1 MRPGDA
7 AGGACIN
14 IRMALRFA
22 LTHRSTYRY
31 ARAVGLGPQ
40 LIRLRPAP
48 HCRTPILSYALNI
61 EPATHWL
68 HWQQDPLGNFMARVL
83 MTEPV
88 TSFSITVDLTAEIAP
103 INPFDF
109 FVEPEAATWPFTPA
123 SWLAEQLL
131 PYQRLDPLGAR
142 FAALLAEIPRDPRGT
157 VELLISLTALLH
169 QRIAY
174 VQRHEPG
181 VWDTEQ
187 VLREGRGSCRDS
199 SWLLVQILRRLG
211 FGARFVSGYLI
222 EPAML
227 GRDDA
232 ELHAWAEAY
241 LPGAGW
247 VGLDPTSGLLAGAGH
262 IPLAAAPDP
271 ASAAPISGTV
281 EQVETETRFEMAV
294 RRLTDEQ
301 DLPVPPA
308 HG

>member
-1 MRPGDA
+1 MRRCDV

-14 IRMALRFA
+14 PFMSHRFA

-88 TSFSITVDLTAEIAP
+88 TAFSVTVGLTAEISAT
-103 INPFDF
+103 NPFDF
-109 FVEPEAATWPFTPA
+109 FVEPSATTWPFTPEP
-123 SWLAEQLL
+123 WLAEQLL
-131 PYQRLDPLGAR
+131 PYRGLDPLGPLLSA
-142 FAALLAEIPRDPRGT
+142 FLAELPRAPRGT
-157 VELLISLTALLH
+157 VELLVHLTALVH
-169 QRIAY
+169 QRVAY
-174 VQRHEPG
+174 VQRPEPG
-181 VWDTEQ
+181 VWDGEK
-187 VLREGRGSCRDS
+187 VLSEGRGSCRDS
-199 SWLLVQILRRLG
+199 SWFLVQILRRLG

-222 EPAML
+222 EPVML

-232 ELHAWAEAY
+232 ELHAWAEVY
-241 LPGAGW
+241 VPGAGW

-262 IPLAAAPDP
+262 IPLAATPDP

-281 EQVETETRFEMAV
+281 EQVETETRFEMV
-294 RRLTDEQ
+294 LRRLGEGSEV
-301 DLPVPPA
+301 PMPPA
-308 HG
+308 PR

>member
-1 MRPGDA
+1 MS
-7 AGGACIN
+7 I
-14 IRMALRFA
+14 RFA

-88 TSFSITVDLTAEIAP
+88 SIFSVTVDLTAEITT

-109 FVEPEAATWPFTPA
+109 FVEPEAATWPFTPEP
-123 SWLAEQLL
+123 WLAEQLL
-131 PYQRLDPLGAR
+131 PYRRLDPLGP
-142 FAALLAEIPRDPRGT
+142 LLDAFVQGIPRTPRGT
-157 VELLISLTALLH
+157 VEFLVNLTALVH

-174 VQRHEPG
+174 VQRAEPG
-181 VWDTEQ
+181 VWNGEQ
-187 VLREGRGSCRDS
+187 VLREGRGSCRDT

-271 ASAAPISGTV
+271 ESAAPISGTV
-281 EQVETETRFEMAV
+281 DPVETETRFEMV
-294 RRLTDEQ
+294 LRRLPEGP
-301 DLPVPPA
+301 DLPMSPA
-308 HG
+308 PR

>member
-1 MRPGDA
+1 MS
-7 AGGACIN
+7 I
-14 IRMALRFA
+14 RFA

-48 HCRTPILSYALNI
+48 QCRTPILSYALSV
-61 EPATHWL
+61 EPAAHWL

-83 MTEPV
+83 MTEPI
-88 TSFSITVDLTAEIAP
+88 TEFSVKVEMVAEISV

-109 FVEPEAATWPFTPA
+109 FVAPEATNWPFTPEP
-123 SWLAEQLL
+123 WLAEQLL
-131 PYQRLDPLGAR
+131 PYRRLDPLGP
-142 FAALLAEIPRDPRGT
+142 LLDAFLQAIPHTLQGT
-157 VELLISLTALLH
+157 VEFLVKLTSLVH

-174 VQRHEPG
+174 VQRPEHG
-181 VWDTEQ
+181 VWECEQ

-199 SWLLVQILRRLG
+199 AWLLVQILRRLG

-222 EPAML
+222 ELVML

-232 ELHAWAEAY
+232 ELHAWAEVY

-262 IPLAAAPDP
+262 IPLAATPDP

-281 EQVETETRFEMAV
+281 EPVETATSFEMV
-294 RRLTDEQ
+294 LRRLSEGP
-301 DLPVPPA
+301 DLPPPPA
-308 HG
+308 LR

>member
-1 MRPGDA
+1 MS
-7 AGGACIN
+7 
-14 IRMALRFA
+14 LRFA

-48 HCRTPILSYALNI
+48 QCRTPILSYALQV

-88 TSFSITVDLTAEIAP
+88 AAFSVTVDLTAEIST

-109 FVEPEAATWPFTPA
+109 FVEPEAANWPFIPEP
-123 SWLAEQLL
+123 WLAEQLL
-131 PYQRLDPLGAR
+131 PYRRLDPLGP
-142 FAALLAEIPRDPRGT
+142 LLDAFLQEIPRTPRGT
-157 VELLISLTALLH
+157 VEFLVNLTARVH
-169 QRIAY
+169 QRVAY
-174 VQRHEPG
+174 VQRPEPG
-181 VWDTEQ
+181 VWDTEKL
-187 VLREGRGSCRDS
+187 LREGCGSCRDS
-199 SWLLVQILRRLG
+199 SWLLVQMLRRLG

-222 EPAML
+222 EPVML

-232 ELHAWAEAY
+232 ELHAWAEVY

-247 VGLDPTSGLLAGAGH
+247 IGLDPTSGLLAGAGH

-281 EQVETETRFEMAV
+281 EAVETETRFELAL
-294 RRLTDEQ
+294 RRLGEGPDF
-301 DLPVPPA
+301 PMPPA
-308 HG
+308 PR

>member
-1 MRPGDA
+1 MS
-7 AGGACIN
+7 
-14 IRMALRFA
+14 LRFA

-48 HCRTPILSYALNI
+48 HCRTPILSYALAV
-61 EPATHWL
+61 EPAAHWL

-83 MTEPV
+83 MREPV
-88 TSFSITVDLTAEIAP
+88 TVFSVTVDLTAEIAP

-109 FVEPEAATWPFTPA
+109 FIEPAAATWPFSPEP
-123 SWLAEQLL
+123 WLAEQLL
-131 PYQRLDPLGAR
+131 PYRRLEPSGPLLDA
-142 FAALLAEIPRDPRGT
+142 FLQEIPRTPQDS
-157 VELLISLTALLH
+157 VAFLVKLTALLH

-174 VQRHEPG
+174 VKRPEAG
-181 VWDTEQ
+181 VWGSEE

-232 ELHAWAEAY
+232 ELHAWVEAY

-247 VGLDPTSGLLAGAGH
+247 IGLDPTSGLLAGAGH

-271 ASAAPISGTV
+271 AAAAPISGTLEPV
-281 EQVETETRFEMAV
+281 DTDSRFELTL
-294 RRLTDEQ
+294 RRLPAGADI
-301 DLPVPPA
+301 PPA
-308 HG
+308 SPAP

>member
-1 MRPGDA
+1 MSP
-7 AGGACIN
+7 
-14 IRMALRFA
+14 RFA
-22 LTHRSTYRY
+22 LTHESRYRY
-31 ARAVGLGPQ
+31 ARPVRLGPQ

-48 HCRTPILSYALNI
+48 QCRTPILSYALKI
-61 EPATHWL
+61 EPAAHWL

-88 TSFSITVDLTAEIAP
+88 TSFSVTVDITAEIAP

-109 FVEPEAATWPFTPA
+109 FVEPEAASWPFTPA
-123 SWLAEQLL
+123 PWLADMLL
-131 PYQRLDPLGAR
+131 PYQRLDPLGPR
-142 FAALLAEIPRDPRGT
+142 FAEFLADIPQERCGT
-157 VELLISLTALLH
+157 VELLIRLAALVH
-169 QRIAY
+169 RRIAY
-174 VQRHEPG
+174 VKRHEPG

-187 VLREGRGSCRDS
+187 VLRAGRGSCRDS
-199 SWLLVQILRRLG
+199 SWLLVQMLRRLG

-222 EPAML
+222 EADML

-247 VGLDPTSGLLAGAGH
+247 VGLDATSGLLAGAGH

-271 ASAAPISGTV
+271 AAAAPISGTV
-281 EQVETETRFEMAV
+281 EAVETDTRFDMTL
-294 RRLTDEQ
+294 RRLAEAPD
-301 DLPVPPA
+301 VPARPA

>member
-1 MRPGDA
+1 M
-7 AGGACIN
+7 
-14 IRMALRFA
+14 MLRFGA
-22 LTHRSTYRY
+22 VAAPLFVEWGIVI
-31 ARAVGLGPQ
+31 AVG
-40 LIRLRPAP
+40 
-48 HCRTPILSYALNI
+48 
-61 EPATHWL
+61 
-68 HWQQDPLGNFMARVL
+68 M
-83 MTEPV
+83 
-88 TSFSITVDLTAEIAP
+88 
-103 INPFDF
+103 
-109 FVEPEAATWPFTPA
+109 
-123 SWLAEQLL
+123 
-131 PYQRLDPLGAR
+131 LGAR

-157 VELLISLTALLH
+157 VELLISLTALVH

-247 VGLDPTSGLLAGAGH
+247 IGLDPTSGLLAGAGH

-294 RRLTDEQ
+294 RRLTDGP

>member
-1 MRPGDA
+1 MS
-7 AGGACIN
+7 
-14 IRMALRFA
+14 LRFA

-48 HCRTPILSYALNI
+48 QCRTPILSYALQV

-88 TSFSITVDLTAEIAP
+88 AAFSVTVDLTAEISTV
-103 INPFDF
+103 NPFDF
-109 FVEPEAATWPFTPA
+109 FVEPEAANWPFTPEP
-123 SWLAEQLL
+123 WLAEQLL
-131 PYQRLDPLGAR
+131 PYRRLDPLGP
-142 FAALLAEIPRDPRGT
+142 LLDAFLQEIPRTPRGT
-157 VELLISLTALLH
+157 VEFLVNLTARVH
-169 QRIAY
+169 QRVAY
-174 VQRHEPG
+174 VQRPEPG
-181 VWDTEQ
+181 VWDTEKL
-187 VLREGRGSCRDS
+187 LREGCGSCRDS
-199 SWLLVQILRRLG
+199 SWLLVQMLRRLG

-222 EPAML
+222 EAVML

-232 ELHAWAEAY
+232 ELHAWAEVY

-247 VGLDPTSGLLAGAGH
+247 IGLDPTSGLLAGAGH

-281 EQVETETRFEMAV
+281 EAVETETRFEMAL
-294 RRLTDEQ
+294 RRLGEGPDF
-301 DLPVPPA
+301 PMPPA
-308 HG
+308 PR

>member
-1 MRPGDA
+1 MQ
-7 AGGACIN
+7 
-14 IRMALRFA
+14 LRFA

-61 EPATHWL
+61 EPAAHWL

-88 TSFSITVDLTAEIAP
+88 KAFSVTVELSAEITP

-109 FVEPEAATWPFTPA
+109 FVEPEAATWPFTPEP
-123 SWLAEQLL
+123 WLIEQLL
-131 PYQRLDPLGAR
+131 PYQRLDPLGPR
-142 FAALLAEIPRDPRGT
+142 FAEFLAEIPRESCGT
-157 VELLISLTALLH
+157 VELLTRLAALVH

-174 VQRHEPG
+174 VQRYAPG
-181 VWDTEQ
+181 VWDAEQ

-199 SWLLVQILRRLG
+199 SWLLVQVLRRLG

-222 EPAML
+222 EADML

-247 VGLDPTSGLLAGAGH
+247 VGLDATSGLLVGAGH

-271 ASAAPISGTV
+271 AAAAPISGTV
-281 EQVETETRFEMAV
+281 EAVETDIRFDMTL
-294 RRLTDEQ
+294 RRLAEAPDN
-301 DLPVPPA
+301 PAPPA

>member
-1 MRPGDA
+1 MS
-7 AGGACIN
+7 
-14 IRMALRFA
+14 LRFA

-48 HCRTPILSYALNI
+48 QCRTPILSYALQV

-88 TSFSITVDLTAEIAP
+88 AAFSVTVDLTAEIST

-109 FVEPEAATWPFTPA
+109 FVEPEAANWPFIPEP
-123 SWLAEQLL
+123 WLAEQLL
-131 PYQRLDPLGAR
+131 PYRRLDPLGP
-142 FAALLAEIPRDPRGT
+142 LLDAFLQEIPRTPRGT
-157 VELLISLTALLH
+157 VEFLVNLTARVH
-169 QRIAY
+169 QRVAY
-174 VQRHEPG
+174 VQRPEPG
-181 VWDTEQ
+181 VWDTEKL
-187 VLREGRGSCRDS
+187 LREGCGSCRDS
-199 SWLLVQILRRLG
+199 SWLLVQMLRRLG

-222 EPAML
+222 EAVML

-232 ELHAWAEAY
+232 ELNAWAEVY

-247 VGLDPTSGLLAGAGH
+247 IGLDPTSGLLAGAGH

-281 EQVETETRFEMAV
+281 EAVETETRFEMAL
-294 RRLTDEQ
+294 RRLGEGPDF
-301 DLPVPPA
+301 PMPPA
-308 HG
+308 PR

>member
-1 MRPGDA
+1 MS
-7 AGGACIN
+7 
-14 IRMALRFA
+14 LRFA

-48 HCRTPILSYALNI
+48 QCRTPILSYALQV

-88 TSFSITVDLTAEIAP
+88 AAFSVTVDLTAEIST

-109 FVEPEAATWPFTPA
+109 FVEPEAANWPFTPEP
-123 SWLAEQLL
+123 WLAEQLL
-131 PYQRLDPLGAR
+131 PYRRLDPLGP
-142 FAALLAEIPRDPRGT
+142 LLDAFLQEIPRTPRGT
-157 VELLISLTALLH
+157 VEFLVNLTARVH
-169 QRIAY
+169 QRVAY
-174 VQRHEPG
+174 VQRPEPG
-181 VWDTEQ
+181 VWDTEKL
-187 VLREGRGSCRDS
+187 LREGCGSCRDS
-199 SWLLVQILRRLG
+199 SWLLVQMLRRLG

-222 EPAML
+222 EAVML

-232 ELHAWAEAY
+232 ELHAWAEVY

-247 VGLDPTSGLLAGAGH
+247 IGLDPTSGLLAGAGH

-281 EQVETETRFEMAV
+281 EAVETETRFELAL
-294 RRLTDEQ
+294 RRLGEGPDF
-301 DLPVPPA
+301 PMPPA
-308 HG
+308 PR

>member
-1 MRPGDA
+1 MS
-7 AGGACIN
+7 
-14 IRMALRFA
+14 LRFA

-48 HCRTPILSYALNI
+48 QCRTPILSYALQV

-88 TSFSITVDLTAEIAP
+88 AAFSVTVDLTAEISTV
-103 INPFDF
+103 NPFDF
-109 FVEPEAATWPFTPA
+109 FVEPEAATWPFTPEP
-123 SWLAEQLL
+123 WLAEQLL
-131 PYQRLDPLGAR
+131 PYRRLDPLGP
-142 FAALLAEIPRDPRGT
+142 LLDAFLQEIPRTPRGT
-157 VELLISLTALLH
+157 VEFLVNLTARVH
-169 QRIAY
+169 QRVAY
-174 VQRHEPG
+174 VQRPEPG
-181 VWDTEQ
+181 VWDTEK
-187 VLREGRGSCRDS
+187 LLGEGCGSCRDS
-199 SWLLVQILRRLG
+199 SWLLVQMLRRLG

-222 EPAML
+222 EPVML

-232 ELHAWAEAY
+232 ELHAWAEVY

-247 VGLDPTSGLLAGAGH
+247 IGLDPTSGLLAGAGH

-281 EQVETETRFEMAV
+281 EPVETETRFELAL
-294 RRLTDEQ
+294 RRLGEGPDF
-301 DLPVPPA
+301 PMPPA
-308 HG
+308 PR

>member
-1 MRPGDA
+1 MS
-7 AGGACIN
+7 
-14 IRMALRFA
+14 LRFA

-88 TSFSITVDLTAEIAP
+88 TVFCVTVDLIAAIAP

-109 FVEPEAATWPFTPA
+109 FTEPEAATWPFTPA

-131 PYQRLDPLGAR
+131 PYQRLDPLGPR
-142 FAALLAEIPRDPRGT
+142 LAALLAEIPRDPRGT
-157 VELLISLTALLH
+157 VELLISLTALVH

-174 VQRHEPG
+174 VQRPEPG

-199 SWLLVQILRRLG
+199 SWLLVQLLRRLG

-271 ASAAPISGTV
+271 EAAAPISGTV
-281 EQVETETRFEMAV
+281 EPVETATRFEMV
-294 RRLTDEQ
+294 LRRLGDGP
-301 DLPVPPA
+301 DVPMPPA
-308 HG
+308 PR

>member
-1 MRPGDA
+1 MS
-7 AGGACIN
+7 
-14 IRMALRFA
+14 LRFA

-48 HCRTPILSYALNI
+48 QCRTPILSYALQV

-83 MTEPV
+83 VTEPV
-88 TSFSITVDLTAEIAP
+88 TAFSVTVDLTAEIST

-109 FVEPEAATWPFTPA
+109 FVEPEAANWPFIPEP
-123 SWLAEQLL
+123 WLAEQLL
-131 PYQRLDPLGAR
+131 PYRRLDPLGP
-142 FAALLAEIPRDPRGT
+142 LLDAFLQEIPRTPRGT
-157 VELLISLTALLH
+157 VEFLVNLTARVH
-169 QRIAY
+169 QRVAY
-174 VQRHEPG
+174 VQRPEPG
-181 VWDTEQ
+181 VWDTEK
-187 VLREGRGSCRDS
+187 LLHKGCGSCRDS
-199 SWLLVQILRRLG
+199 SWLLVQMLRRLG

-222 EPAML
+222 EPVML

-232 ELHAWAEAY
+232 ELHAWAEVY

-247 VGLDPTSGLLAGAGH
+247 IGLDPTSGLLAGAGH

-281 EQVETETRFEMAV
+281 EAVETETRFELAL
-294 RRLTDEQ
+294 RRLGEGPDF
-301 DLPVPPA
+301 PMPPA
-308 HG
+308 PR

>member
-1 MRPGDA
+1 MP
-7 AGGACIN
+7 
-14 IRMALRFA
+14 LRFA

-48 HCRTPILSYALNI
+48 QCRTPILSYALKI
-61 EPATHWL
+61 APAAHWL

-88 TSFSITVDLTAEIAP
+88 TSFGVTVDLTAEISA

-109 FVEPEAATWPFTPA
+109 FVAPEAANWPFTPEP
-123 SWLAEQLL
+123 WLAEQLL
-131 PYQRLDPLGAR
+131 PYRRLDPLGP
-142 FAALLAEIPRDPRGT
+142 LLDAFLKEIPRTPRGT
-157 VELLISLTALLH
+157 VEFLVKLTALLH

-174 VQRHEPG
+174 VKRPEPG
-181 VWDTEQ
+181 VWDSEQ
-187 VLREGRGSCRDS
+187 VLREARGSCRDS

-222 EPAML
+222 EPVML

-232 ELHAWAEAY
+232 ELHAWAEVY

-247 VGLDPTSGLLAGAGH
+247 IGLDPTSGLLAGAGH

-281 EQVETETRFEMAV
+281 EPVETETRFEMVLRRLGEGPDGPSLPATSVARQDV
-294 RRLTDEQ
+294 RR
-301 DLPVPPA
+301 
-308 HG
+308 

>member
-1 MRPGDA
+1 
-7 AGGACIN
+7 
-14 IRMALRFA
+14 MALRFS

-31 ARAVGLGPQ
+31 TRAVALGPQ

-48 HCRTPILSYALNI
+48 QCRTPILSYALNI
-61 EPATHWL
+61 EPAAHWL

-88 TSFSITVDLTAEIAP
+88 ARFSVTVDLTAEIAI

-109 FVEPEAATWPFTPA
+109 FVEPEAASWPFTPA
-123 SWLAEQLL
+123 PWLADMLL
-131 PYQRLDPLGAR
+131 PYQRLDPLGPR

-157 VELLISLTALLH
+157 VELLTDITALVN

-174 VQRHEPG
+174 VQRPEPG
-181 VWDTEQ
+181 VWDSEQ
-187 VLREGRGSCRDS
+187 VLAEGRGSCRDS
-199 SWLLVQILRRLG
+199 SWLLVQVLRRLG

-222 EPAML
+222 EPDML

-271 ASAAPISGTV
+271 ASAAPISGMV
-281 EQVETETRFEMAV
+281 EAAETETLFEMKL
-294 RRLTDEQ
+294 RRLPEGPE
-301 DLPVPPA
+301 LPAPPA

>member
-1 MRPGDA
+1 MS
-7 AGGACIN
+7 
-14 IRMALRFA
+14 LRFA

-48 HCRTPILSYALNI
+48 QCRTPILSYALQV

-88 TSFSITVDLTAEIAP
+88 AAFSVTVDLTAEIST

-109 FVEPEAATWPFTPA
+109 FVEPEAANWPFIPEP
-123 SWLAEQLL
+123 WLAEQLL
-131 PYQRLDPLGAR
+131 PYRRLDPLGP
-142 FAALLAEIPRDPRGT
+142 LLDAFLQEIPRTPRGT
-157 VELLISLTALLH
+157 VEFLVNLTARVH
-169 QRIAY
+169 QRVAY
-174 VQRHEPG
+174 VQRPEPG
-181 VWDTEQ
+181 VWDTEKL
-187 VLREGRGSCRDS
+187 LREGCGSCRDS
-199 SWLLVQILRRLG
+199 SWLLVQMLRRLG

-222 EPAML
+222 EPVML

-232 ELHAWAEAY
+232 ELHAWAEVY

-247 VGLDPTSGLLAGAGH
+247 IGLDPTSGLLAGAGH

-281 EQVETETRFEMAV
+281 EAVETETRFEMAL
-294 RRLTDEQ
+294 RRLGEGPDF
-301 DLPVPPA
+301 PMPPA
-308 HG
+308 PR

>member
-1 MRPGDA
+1 MS
-7 AGGACIN
+7 
-14 IRMALRFA
+14 LRFA

-31 ARAVGLGPQ
+31 ARAVALGPQ

-48 HCRTPILSYALNI
+48 QCRTPILSYALII

-88 TSFSITVDLTAEIAP
+88 TAFSVTVNLAAEIAT

-109 FVEPEAATWPFTPA
+109 FVEPEAATWPFTPEP
-123 SWLAEQLL
+123 WLAEQLL
-131 PYQRLDPLGAR
+131 PYHRLDPLGP
-142 FAALLAEIPRDPRGT
+142 LLDAFMQEIPRTPRGT
-157 VELLISLTALLH
+157 VEFLVHLTALVH
-169 QRIAY
+169 QRVSY
-174 VQRHEPG
+174 VQRAEPG
-181 VWDTEQ
+181 VWDGEQ
-187 VLREGRGSCRDS
+187 VLRAGRGSCRDS

-232 ELHAWAEAY
+232 ELHAWAEVY

-262 IPLAAAPDP
+262 IPLAAGPDP

-281 EQVETETRFEMAV
+281 EPVETDSRFDMV
-294 RRLTDEQ
+294 LRRLNEAPD
-301 DLPVPPA
+301 VPPA
-308 HG
+308 PALR